1 MRTAPGSTGSSH
13 ARLPSVGE
21 NGDFEEIGKED
32 KIEDVHT
39 KKYMAVRAGHF
50 MEAHRPYH
58 DEKGV
63 CG

>member
-1 MRTAPGSTGSSH
+1 MQTAPGSTGSSH

-39 KKYMAVRAGHF
+39 KKYMAVRAGN
-50 MEAHRPYH
+50 YYW
-58 DEKGV
+58 
-63 CG
+63 